1 MLNYKLCLKKGGVTI
16 MLLLKALL
24 PPFVFSSIIISLFY
38 LLPSLESSYSFA
50 TYDRNEKL
58 LCASLSSKEAYH
70 LPQSKDINQFYKIS
84 SIIYE
89 DKSFYLHLGIDF
101 SSVLRAIYLNLKN
114 KHIKSGAS
122 TITMQ
127 LARLLCGGKRR
138 SYLQKLKES
147 FYAILLEAKYTK
159 DEIFLLYASNAPFG
173 GNVIGVE
180 AAAFRYFSSSEKELS
195 LSSSAVLAVLPNQ
208 PSLVTFSKKREK
220 LKEKRDALLQKLN
233 YYSIIDEESCKL
245 SIAEPLPEKPEALPF
260 FAMHYHTLL
269 KKKS

>member
-101 SSVLRAIYLNLKN
+101 SSVLRAIYLNLK
-114 KHIKSGAS
+114 K
-122 TITMQ
+122 
-127 LARLLCGGKRR
+127 
-138 SYLQKLKES
+138 
-147 FYAILLEAKYTK
+147 
-159 DEIFLLYASNAPFG
+159 
-173 GNVIGVE
+173 
-180 AAAFRYFSSSEKELS
+180 
-195 LSSSAVLAVLPNQ
+195 
-208 PSLVTFSKKREK
+208 
-220 LKEKRDALLQKLN
+220 
-233 YYSIIDEESCKL
+233 
-245 SIAEPLPEKPEALPF
+245 
-260 FAMHYHTLL
+260 
-269 KKKS
+269 